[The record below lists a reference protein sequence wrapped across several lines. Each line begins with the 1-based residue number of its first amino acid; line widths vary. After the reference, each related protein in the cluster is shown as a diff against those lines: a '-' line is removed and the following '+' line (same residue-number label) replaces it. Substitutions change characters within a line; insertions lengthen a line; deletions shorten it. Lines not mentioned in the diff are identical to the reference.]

1 MPPKRSSSLPTLP
14 GPSPFARPLQLCTVE
29 VQKRRLVREAVK
41 TGTVKKL
48 SAGRLPFVAFE
59 RGIEWERPGSMAM
72 LPPEELPSL
81 KKILKSISNEIR
93 GLDMG
98 TEGKS
103 SAFSTL
109 ELSKSS
115 AFGGFPHYRGG
126 PGLPRHQSKG
136 KVVKKVEMERV
147 ISDPEPSEAITS
159 IAPSKQNSKQKSSK
173 ASSKAH
179 KNSKEK
185 EQPATAEAEV
195 QSESSSEE
203 DSSDDDASEE
213 SDSAFGS
220 SDGEGS
226 QKATEQEEKARAA
239 STGRHKRASVAEL
252 ALAQLIGSAK
262 EEDGE
267 VENEFELPFPWT
279 DDELRATFG
288 KFDTDSDGEIQTED
302 LDTILNYMGCAGIS
316 GETDEKIK
324 DMTKYATINWEEF
337 QDFLRKYR
345 ELDVKRLKAEFIGA
359 DADGNGTLDTQELQ
373 ALLLSM
379 GFSATKH
386 TIVEALDALQCYDGI
401 IRFKKFEKLRE
412 YLRKTEGINKGDIDE
427 LRALYD
433 RVCETAIL
441 QARAKKK
448 GPDLSKRDIRK
459 ELDIES
465 EMPADD
471 IWRITM
477 YLGYSADK
485 QTVEQL
491 CAQVDADGSGFI
503 SFQELLKL
511 IRRLRDGEF
520 VEIGK
525 VFKRYTDDGNLLH
538 LENMGLALGD
548 LGYCVSEDAIFCIL
562 DELGE
567 LQHDLQMT
575 REELAMFLRV
585 YRRMEGFTPEEVT
598 EIRTA
603 FDEQYHILR
612 ERAKLIAIPD
622 EQPGSPK
629 TPKTPKGPK
638 TPATPAASQVFENG
652 RWDVPPI
659 DAALD
664 ALRSSRVMRAFGF
677 ARSMQQVQGMLDL
690 IDLDGS
696 GKLEFNEFLKLM
708 HRLFRE
714 EAMRRR
720 KIFTAL
726 DTKRNGNVPVLKL
739 TIAIKMLVGA
749 EPSAEL
755 AEEAAK
761 SAGLLLT
768 DAKSSVSR
776 SGFEVFFKHYR
787 TLGVQEIREN
797 ACYSLAEV
805 QLLRETFI
813 KYDADKSGTV
823 EKRELARI
831 IAEYF
836 PEATKSKEAQREVQ
850 LAIKDVDVNHD
861 GVLDFREFLA
871 LMRRFDD
878 TRDESD
884 INLEKNVVDDL
895 EYEPEEVEGFRQIFL
910 TNANLVGELNLE
922 MLTDILCRVVDL
934 SPDEQ
939 EELGGLVFKVNPDSR
954 QVVRFPHFLRL
965 VKMMTDENYGRV
977 NQSSARILRKATKS
991 NGS

>member
-1 MPPKRSSSLPTLP
+1 MPPKRSSSLPTLH
-14 GPSPFARPLQLCTVE
+14 GPSPFAKPQQLCTVE
-29 VQKRRLVREAVK
+29 VQKRRLVREAIK
-41 TGTVKKL
+41 TGIVKKA
-48 SAGRLPFVAFE
+48 SIGRLPFVAFE
-59 RGIEWERPGSMAM
+59 RGVEWERPGSMAM
-72 LPPEELPSL
+72 LPPEELPPL

-93 GLDMG
+93 GLDMS
-98 TEGKS
+98 TEARS
-103 SAFSTL
+103 LSM

-115 AFGGFPHYRGG
+115 AFGGFPRYRGG
-126 PGLPRHQSKG
+126 PHLPRPQSKG

-147 ISDPEPSEAITS
+147 ISDPEPTEVSPTS
-159 IAPSKQNSKQKSSK
+159 ATSKQKSSK
-173 ASSKAH
+173 ASSKVR
-179 KNSKEK
+179 KSSKDK

-203 DSSDDDASEE
+203 DSSGDDESEE
-213 SDSAFGS
+213 SGSDFGS
-220 SDGEGS
+220 SDGEAS
-226 QKATEQEEKARAA
+226 QKAADQEQKAQAA
-239 STGRHKRASVAEL
+239 VASRHKRASVAEL
-252 ALAQLIGSAK
+252 AMMQLIGSAK

-267 VENEFELPFPWT
+267 VEDEFELPFPWT
-279 DDELRATFG
+279 DEELRATFG
-288 KFDTDSDGEIQTED
+288 RFDTDNDGEIQTED
-302 LDTILNYMGCAGIS
+302 LDVILNYMGCTGIS
-316 GETDEKIK
+316 DETDEKIK
-324 DMTKYATINWEEF
+324 EMTRYATINWEEF

-345 ELDVKRLKAEFIGA
+345 ELDVKRLKADFLAA
-359 DADGNGTLDTQELQ
+359 DDDGNGTLDAEELHG
-373 ALLLSM
+373 LLTTM
-379 GFSATKH
+379 GFSATKF
-386 TIVEALDALQCYDGI
+386 TIVEALEALQCYDGLV
-401 IRFKKFEKLRE
+401 RFKKFEKLRE
-412 YLRKTEGINKGDIDE
+412 YLRKTEGLNRADIDE

-433 RVCETAIL
+433 RVCETAIE
-441 QARAKKK
+441 QARSKKK

-485 QTVEQL
+485 QTVDRL
-491 CAQVDADGSGFI
+491 CSQVDADGSGFI

-538 LENMGLALGD
+538 LENLGLALGD

-567 LQHDLQMT
+567 LHHELQCT
-575 REELAMFLRV
+575 REELGMFLRV
-585 YRRMEGFTPEEVT
+585 YRRMEGFTPEEVA
-598 EIRTA
+598 EMRAA
-603 FDEQYHILR
+603 FDVQCHILR
-612 ERAKLIAIPD
+612 ERAKLISLPD
-622 EQPGSPK
+622 EPGSPK
-629 TPKTPKGPK
+629 TPKTPKGAK
-638 TPATPAASQVFENG
+638 TPATPAASQDVKQVFENG
-652 RWDVPPI
+652 RWDAPPI

-664 ALRSSRVMRAFGF
+664 ALRSSRVMREFGF

-696 GKLEFNEFLKLM
+696 GMLEFNEFLKLM

-739 TIAIKMLVGA
+739 TTAIKMLVGA

-755 AEEAAK
+755 AEEAAMR
-761 SAGLLLT
+761 AGLSLT

-805 QLLRETFI
+805 MLLRETFI

-823 EKRELARI
+823 ERRELARI
-831 IAEYF
+831 ITEYF

-884 INLEKNVVDDL
+884 INLEKNVVEDL
-895 EYEPEEVEGFRQIFL
+895 KYEAEEVEGYRQIF
-910 TNANLVGELNLE
+910 TAHANLVGELGLD
-922 MLTDILCRVVDL
+922 MLTDILSRVVDL

-939 EELGGLVFKVNPDSR
+939 EELGGLVLKVNPDSR

-965 VKMMTDENYGRV
+965 VKIITDENYGRV

-991 NGS
+991 NGSS

>member
-1 MPPKRSSSLPTLP
+1 L
-14 GPSPFARPLQLCTVE
+14 
-29 VQKRRLVREAVK
+29 
-41 TGTVKKL
+41 
-48 SAGRLPFVAFE
+48 
-59 RGIEWERPGSMAM
+59 
-72 LPPEELPSL
+72 
-81 KKILKSISNEIR
+81 
-93 GLDMG
+93 
-98 TEGKS
+98 
-103 SAFSTL
+103 
-109 ELSKSS
+109 
-115 AFGGFPHYRGG
+115 
-126 PGLPRHQSKG
+126 
-136 KVVKKVEMERV
+136 
-147 ISDPEPSEAITS
+147 
-159 IAPSKQNSKQKSSK
+159 
-173 ASSKAH
+173 
-179 KNSKEK
+179 
-185 EQPATAEAEV
+185 
-195 QSESSSEE
+195 
-203 DSSDDDASEE
+203 
-213 SDSAFGS
+213 
-220 SDGEGS
+220 
-226 QKATEQEEKARAA
+226 
-239 STGRHKRASVAEL
+239 L
-252 ALAQLIGSAK
+252 A
-262 EEDGE
+262 
-267 VENEFELPFPWT
+267 
-279 DDELRATFG
+279 
-288 KFDTDSDGEIQTED
+288 
-302 LDTILNYMGCAGIS
+302 
-316 GETDEKIK
+316 
-324 DMTKYATINWEEF
+324 
-337 QDFLRKYR
+337 
-345 ELDVKRLKAEFIGA
+345 
-359 DADGNGTLDTQELQ
+359 
-373 ALLLSM
+373 
-379 GFSATKH
+379 
-386 TIVEALDALQCYDGI
+386 
-401 IRFKKFEKLRE
+401 
-412 YLRKTEGINKGDIDE
+412 IDE
-427 LRALYD
+427 LKVGL
-433 RVCETAIL
+433 E
-441 QARAKKK
+441 QA
-448 GPDLSKRDIRK
+448 GLNYTTPDLQSIVDG
-459 ELDIES
+459 L
-465 EMPADD
+465 
-471 IWRITM
+471 
-477 YLGYSADK
+477 
-485 QTVEQL
+485 
-491 CAQVDADGSGFI
+491 DADGSGFI

-567 LQHDLQMT
+567 LQHELQMT

-585 YRRMEGFTPEEVT
+585 YRRMEGFTPEEVA
-598 EIRTA
+598 EIKTA

-612 ERAKLIAIPD
+612 ERAKLMAIPD
-622 EQPGSPK
+622 EPGSPGSPK
-629 TPKTPKGPK
+629 TPKTPKGTK

-739 TIAIKMLVGA
+739 TTAIKMLVGA
-749 EPSAEL
+749 EPSVEL

-768 DAKSSVSR
+768 DTKSSVSR

-831 IAEYF
+831 ITEYF

-861 GVLDFREFLA
+861 GMLDFREFLA

-878 TRDESD
+878 SRDESD
-884 INLEKNVVDDL
+884 INLEKTVVEDL
-895 EYEPEEVEGFRQIFL
+895 KYGPEEVEGYRQIFL
-910 TNANLVGELNLE
+910 ANANLVGELSLE
-922 MLTDILCRVVDL
+922 MLTEILCKVVDL

-965 VKMMTDENYGRV
+965 VKMITDENYGRV

>member
-14 GPSPFARPLQLCTVE
+14 GPSPFARPLTFCTVE

-72 LPPEELPSL
+72 LPPDELPSL

-136 KVVKKVEMERV
+136 KVEKKVEMERV
-147 ISDPEPSEAITS
+147 VSDPQPSEAITS
-159 IAPSKQNSKQKSSK
+159 SAPIKQNSKQKSSK

-185 EQPATAEAEV
+185 EQPATAESEV
-195 QSESSSEE
+195 QSASSSEE

-213 SDSAFGS
+213 SDSDDFGS

-226 QKATEQEEKARAA
+226 QKATEQEEKDRAA
-239 STGRHKRASVAEL
+239 ATKRNRRGSVAEL
-252 ALAQLIGSAK
+252 AMAQLIGSAT

-267 VENEFELPFPWT
+267 VENEFDLPFPWT

-337 QDFLRKYR
+337 QEFLRKYR

-359 DADGNGTLDTQELQ
+359 DSDGNGTLDTQELQ
-373 ALLLSM
+373 DLLLSM

-386 TIVEALDALQCYDGI
+386 TILEALDALQVYDGV

-412 YLRKTEGINKGDIDE
+412 YLRKTEGINKADLDE

-433 RVCETAIL
+433 RVCETAIV

-485 QTVEQL
+485 QTVERL

-525 VFKRYTDDGNLLH
+525 VFKRYTDDGNKLH

-585 YRRMEGFTPEEVT
+585 YRRMEGFTPDEVA

-612 ERAKLIAIPD
+612 ERVKLIAIPD
-622 EQPGSPK
+622 EPGSPK

-652 RWDVPPI
+652 RWDAPPI

-739 TIAIKMLVGA
+739 TTAIKMLVGA

-755 AEEAAK
+755 AEEAAQ

-805 QLLRETFI
+805 QLLRETFL

-831 IAEYF
+831 ITEYF

-878 TRDESD
+878 SRDESD
-884 INLEKNVVDDL
+884 IKLEKNVVEDL
-895 EYEPEEVEGFRQIFL
+895 QYEQDEVEGYRQIFL
-910 TNANLVGELNLE
+910 ANANLVGELSLE

-939 EELGGLVFKVNPDSR
+939 DELGGLVFKVNPDSR